1 MSRFLFVVLPLA
13 GHVNAP
19 LAVAAALVERGHE
32 VAWVGPESY
41 LRPLVG
47 PEVTV
52 YPTGLRYYPAQADR
66 GLVAIQTLWSKFVM
80 PFAQFIRAAVE
91 KAVEAFQPDVVAV
104 DQHAVA
110 GAVVA
115 TRHDLLWAS
124 LAPQCMELTRPLRT
138 LPTVERWIRAQLD
151 TIWARAGQTGPA
163 PLDLRFSPHLVLGFT
178 SPLLT
183 GRDDLPPR
191 CELVGPATH
200 RRLNTP
206 AFAWERL
213 APDRR
218 TVLVSMGTMSVD
230 VARGFFGRI
239 AEATAG
245 LDVQVVLNC
254 PPEAV
259 DKPDGRTIVADRIPM
274 LELLT
279 RVDAVV
285 GHAGLN
291 TTVEA
296 LAHAR
301 PLVLAPIRND
311 QPVIANQVVA
321 AGAGIRVRFARATP
335 AQLRAAVTAV
345 LDEPAYAEGAARIR
359 DSFPPEGGAVAA
371 ANHLI
376 ALAHRGKESALRP
389 DPAR

>member
-1 MSRFLFVVLPLA
+1 MSRFLFVVLPLT

-19 LAVAAALVERGHE
+19 LAVAAALAERGHE
-32 VAWVGPESY
+32 VAWVGPTSY

-52 YPTGLRYYPAQADR
+52 YPTGLRFYPAQADR
-66 GLVAIQTLWSKFVM
+66 GLVAVQTLWSKFVM
-80 PFAQFIRAAVE
+80 PFAQFIRPAVE
-91 KAVEAFQPDVVAV
+91 KAVEAFRPDVVAV

-138 LPTVERWIRAQLD
+138 LPTVEGWIRTQLD
-151 TIWARAGQTGPA
+151 TVWARAGEAGPA

-178 SPLLT
+178 SALLT
-183 GRDDLPPR
+183 GLEDLPPR
-191 CELVGPATH
+191 CELVGPAMH
-200 RRLNTP
+200 RRLNAP
-206 AFAWERL
+206 PFPWERL
-213 APDRR
+213 QPATR

-239 AEATAG
+239 AEAMAE
-245 LDVQVVLNC
+245 LDLQVVLNC

-259 DKPDGRTIVADRIPM
+259 PEPGPRTIVAERVPM
-274 LELLT
+274 LELLPA
-279 RVDAVV
+279 VDAVV
-285 GHAGLN
+285 CHAGLN
-291 TTVEA
+291 TVVEA
-296 LAHAR
+296 MAHAV

-335 AQLRAAVTAV
+335 AQLRTAVTTV
-345 LDEPAYAEGAARIR
+345 LDDRSYAEGAARVR
-359 DSFPPEGGAVAA
+359 DSFPAEGGAVAA
-371 ANHLI
+371 AHHLI
-376 ALAHRGKESALRP
+376 DLAHRA
-389 DPAR
+389 